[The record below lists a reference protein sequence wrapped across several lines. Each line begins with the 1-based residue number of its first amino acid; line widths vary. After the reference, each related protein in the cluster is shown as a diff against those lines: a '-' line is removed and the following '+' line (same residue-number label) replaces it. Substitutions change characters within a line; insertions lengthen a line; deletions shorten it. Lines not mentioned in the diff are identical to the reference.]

1 MATIK
6 IATFNCMNLF
16 VRYRFDEL
24 KKKKVDA
31 GKILK
36 NGFLINKD
44 YFQKIYEPE
53 RKLTASAIKETRA
66 DIIVLQEVESMDSL
80 KIFKA
85 GFLKGKSYDYIYK
98 MVIDANDP
106 RLIDVAVLSKIP
118 FESVQTHQFIRTEN
132 NRAYVFSRDCL
143 EVNFTI
149 KGKPL
154 TLYVNHFKSMMG
166 GRDETSSR
174 RKVQAEKVRDI
185 IKARFGTDPSKGSW
199 IVLGD
204 LNDYL
209 PGDALKPLIEN
220 DWIENVVERLPKDEQ
235 WTHWYDKGNEY
246 RQLDYIL
253 LSKSLSEK
261 TNSKPE
267 IIRKGLAMKADKYK
281 GKRFPGVGTKL
292 KSASDHCPVVMEVN
306 L

>member
-1 MATIK
+1 MATIN

-24 KKKKVDA
+24 NKKKVDA

-36 NGFLINKD
+36 NGFLINED

-80 KIFKA
+80 KTFKA
-85 GFLKGKSYDYIYK
+85 RFLNGKTYDYKYK

-106 RLIDVAVLSKIP
+106 RLIDVAVLSKFP
-118 FESVQTHQFIRTEN
+118 FDSVQTHQFLRTKN

-143 EVNFTI
+143 EVNFMI

-154 TLYVNHFKSMMG
+154 TIYVNHFKSMMG
-166 GRDETSSR
+166 GRAETSAR

-185 IKARFGTDPSKGSW
+185 IKARFGTNPSKGSW
-199 IVLGD
+199 VVLGD

-209 PGDALKPLIEN
+209 PSKALKPLTGN
-220 DWIENVVERLPKDEQ
+220 KWLENVVERLPKEEQ
-235 WTHWYDKGNEY
+235 WTHWYDKENEY

-253 LSKSLSEK
+253 LSKSLAEK
-261 TNSKPE
+261 TNAKPE
-267 IIRKGLAMKADKYK
+267 IIRKGLAKDADKYK
-281 GKRFPGVGTKL
+281 GSRFPGVGTKK
-292 KSASDHCPVVMEVN
+292 KSASDHCPVVIKVN